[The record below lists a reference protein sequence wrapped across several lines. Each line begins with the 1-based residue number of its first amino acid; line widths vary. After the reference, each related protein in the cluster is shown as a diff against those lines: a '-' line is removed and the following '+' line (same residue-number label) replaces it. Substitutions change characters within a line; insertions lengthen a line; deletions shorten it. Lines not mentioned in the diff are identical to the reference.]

1 MNENLQKAFEELT
14 KEILQIME
22 DVMSSD
28 VGINKKTGTN
38 TLIGS
43 DLIKSIEG
51 KYTIPTIYVMVN
63 DYIDYIE
70 SGRKPFA
77 RKVPIK
83 ELRKWA
89 SKKGIGSD
97 NKTLYAIQQS
107 IYKNGIYP
115 RKVISTFYKMLEQ
128 EWSNNLAEKLF
139 DNIYQNLTLNIL
151 KD

>member
-1 MNENLQKAFEELT
+1 MNENLEKAFKELT
-14 KEILQIME
+14 IDILQIME

-28 VGINKKTGTN
+28 IGINKKTGTN

-63 DYIDYIE
+63 DYIEYIE
-70 SGRKPFA
+70 SGRKPFTK
-77 RKVPIK
+77 KVPIK

-89 SKKGIGSD
+89 SKKGIGAD

-115 RKVISTFYKMLEQ
+115 RPVISTFYKMLEQ
-128 EWSNNLAEKLF
+128 EWSNNLSKKLF